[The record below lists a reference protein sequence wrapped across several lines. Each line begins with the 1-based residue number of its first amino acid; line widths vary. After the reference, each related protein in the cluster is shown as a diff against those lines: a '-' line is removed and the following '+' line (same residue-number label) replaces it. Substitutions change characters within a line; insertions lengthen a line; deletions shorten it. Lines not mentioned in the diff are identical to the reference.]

1 MKYGGHER
9 FHHDTEND
17 ILAMK
22 EMHAKMVEYAQKY
35 FTSD

>member
-9 FHHDTEND
+9 YHHGTAHD
-17 ILAMK
+17 IIAMK
-22 EMHAKMVEYAQKY
+22 EMHAKMVEYATKF